1 MIAPAEEEGAV
12 RSQKE
17 EEKWFVSERGEV
29 R

>member
-1 MIAPAEEEGAV
+1 MKAPAEEEEAV

-17 EEKWFVSERGEV
+17 EERWFVSEWEEV